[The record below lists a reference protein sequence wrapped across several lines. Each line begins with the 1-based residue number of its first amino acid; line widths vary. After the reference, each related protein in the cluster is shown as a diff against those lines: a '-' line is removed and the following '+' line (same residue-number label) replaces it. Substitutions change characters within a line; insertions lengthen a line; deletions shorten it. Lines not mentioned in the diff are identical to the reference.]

1 MFRQFVVQSRR
12 LAVVKSC
19 RAVVALSRH
28 IIDEYARNGVD
39 PDRLTKL
46 PPLCPKSPPLPG
58 QPPSSEVHVVYV
70 GRLEQLKGPG
80 VLLDALG
87 PVSRGLDRPVHA
99 TFAGEGQ
106 YAAALERE
114 ARRVQAAWPAVTVT
128 FTGKLLPDEVQTL
141 LSQATLLAVPSL
153 WPEPFGLVGLEAAS
167 HGVPAV
173 AFAVGGIREWLHE
186 GITGHF
192 ARERGSAQALADAIL
207 GAVRDPCHY
216 AALRQGA
223 RDAAERAAAAPHLMC
238 LEQVLACTRDWPP
251 RAR

>member
-1 MFRQFVVQSRR
+1 
-12 LAVVKSC
+12 
-19 RAVVALSRH
+19 
-28 IIDEYARNGVD
+28 
-39 PDRLTKL
+39 
-46 PPLCPKSPPLPG
+46 
-58 QPPSSEVHVVYV
+58 VHVVYV